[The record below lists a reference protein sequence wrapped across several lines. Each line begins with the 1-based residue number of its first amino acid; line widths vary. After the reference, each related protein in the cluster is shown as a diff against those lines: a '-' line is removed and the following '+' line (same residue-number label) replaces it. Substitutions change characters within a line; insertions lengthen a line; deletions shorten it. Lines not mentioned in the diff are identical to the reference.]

1 MGDFDTTSYIHP
13 QDIDHFYSLKTNRW
27 LLDDF
32 FVHLKRSLFFLPEL
46 QTSRRLPPSTNQSPM
61 LSPQFSQSQITKANT
76 KSKYGKN
83 RQKGYDGDDVDADT
97 DEDVTGDANGDADD
111 DAADDADDDVKE
123 ECVLLNFR
131 HSDKLTLVSCLSVA
145 KTK

>member
-1 MGDFDTTSYIHP
+1 M
-13 QDIDHFYSLKTNRW
+13 
-27 LLDDF
+27 
-32 FVHLKRSLFFLPEL
+32 PEL
-46 QTSRRLPPSTNQSPM
+46 PTSRGLPPSTNQSPM

-83 RQKGYDGDDVDADT
+83 RQKGYDGDEVDDDT
-97 DEDVTGDANGDADD
+97 DEYVTDDADDYGADDADD
-111 DAADDADDDVKE
+111 DADDDGAGDTGDANDDADDDVKE

-145 KTK
+145 KTKYIINSLIFIHVSENPK

>member
-1 MGDFDTTSYIHP
+1 
-13 QDIDHFYSLKTNRW
+13 
-27 LLDDF
+27 
-32 FVHLKRSLFFLPEL
+32 
-46 QTSRRLPPSTNQSPM
+46 M

-83 RQKGYDGDDVDADT
+83 RRKGYDGDDVDADNDEDDTYDANEDADDT
-97 DEDVTGDANGDADD
+97 DEDVS
-111 DAADDADDDVKE
+111 DDADDDVKE

-145 KTK
+145 KTKYIINSRSYLYTTMKIPQDGRLSSSFEYHLD

>member
-1 MGDFDTTSYIHP
+1 
-13 QDIDHFYSLKTNRW
+13 
-27 LLDDF
+27 
-32 FVHLKRSLFFLPEL
+32 
-46 QTSRRLPPSTNQSPM
+46 M

-76 KSKYGKN
+76 NSKYGKN

-97 DEDVTGDANGDADD
+97 DDDVTDDANGDADD
-111 DAADDADDDVKE
+111 DAADDADDDVRE

-145 KTK
+145 KTKYIINSPLKFIHNNENPSRRKSGYHLDCST